1 LPLEATRPQR
11 CSKHCTLTPAP
22 SVTRLRRSPALAEGR
37 AGDPPPYTPQAMR
50 VVELAVREPLRAGAY
65 EIRGV
70 HILIGLIAECEGVAA
85 QVLAKMGADLNRV
98 RRPVR

>member
-1 LPLEATRPQR
+1 
-11 CSKHCTLTPAP
+11 
-22 SVTRLRRSPALAEGR
+22 
-37 AGDPPPYTPQAMR
+37 MR